1 MQKTKTKKKTLIAWS
16 KDEVKLLKRL
26 YPDGRAEEIAER
38 TGRALTAVRKKAY
51 YMGIKAREDRFWS
64 ANDIR
69 QLKRLYPSETAQSIA
84 DELGR
89 AVGAVTGKAYRMG
102 LAEELRVWSK
112 KDLNLLR
119 ELYPSKTAQQIA
131 EQIGRSERAT
141 QERIHRLG
149 LRKIPRYDDCH
160 RVVKGTKEK
169 LCHKCRKWKGESQFS
184 KNRSSNDGVQ
194 SQCKECKSKY
204 ARKRYERIRKVGRKY
219 LRFEDRHRVVNGVTQ
234 KLCRKCNRWKD
245 ETAFYKN
252 RSAKDG
258 LDERC
263 RKCSYKAVSKSRKK

>member
-1 MQKTKTKKKTLIAWS
+1 MRKAKTKKRTLIAWS

-51 YMGIKAREDRFWS
+51 VMGIKAREDRFWS

-102 LAEELRVWSK
+102 LTEEPRVWSK
-112 KDLNLLR
+112 RELNLLKK
-119 ELYPSKTAQQIA
+119 LYPSKTAQQIA
-131 EQIGRSERAT
+131 DQIGRSVRAT

-169 LCHKCRKWKGESQFS
+169 LCPKCRRWKGESQFS

-194 SQCKECKSKY
+194 PQCKECKSKY
-204 ARKRYERIRKVGRKY
+204 ARKRYERIRKGGE
-219 LRFEDRHRVVNGVTQ
+219 L
-234 KLCRKCNRWKD
+234 
-245 ETAFYKN
+245 
-252 RSAKDG
+252 
-258 LDERC
+258 
-263 RKCSYKAVSKSRKK
+263 